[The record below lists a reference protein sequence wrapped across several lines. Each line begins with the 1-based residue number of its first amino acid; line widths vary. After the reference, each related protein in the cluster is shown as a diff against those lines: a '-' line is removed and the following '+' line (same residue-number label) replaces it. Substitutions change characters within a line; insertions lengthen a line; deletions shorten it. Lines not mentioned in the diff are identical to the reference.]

1 MARRHHITWTALLLA
16 LVLALAASGTPA
28 RAQSLDA
35 LRASGAVGERFDGLA
50 VVRDTGASAQVR
62 ALVAQVNAKRGQIYA
77 QRAAQQG
84 VPAGQVG
91 RVYAKQI
98 LQKAVPGTWF
108 LNEAGQWVRK

>member
-16 LVLALAASGTPA
+16 LVLALAAHGTPA
-28 RAQSLDA
+28 VAQSLDA
-35 LRASGAVGERFDGLA
+35 LRASGAVGERFDGQA
-50 VVRDTGASAQVR
+50 VVRDAGASAQVR

-84 VPAGQVG
+84 VPSGQVG

-98 LQKAVPGTWF
+98 LQKAAPGTWF

>member
-16 LVLALAASGTPA
+16 LVLALAPNGTPA

-50 VVRDTGASAQVR
+50 VVRDAGASAQMR

-84 VPAGQVG
+84 VPSAQVG

-98 LQKAVPGTWF
+98 LQKSASGTWF